1 MVALSAVA
9 IAVLTGC
16 TGPVAPP
23 ARTTSGPS
31 AVRKA
36 SQPPNVTYQPCT
48 AADLTG
54 HLGVMGMGTGNVTRN
69 LVFTNTSG
77 QACTL
82 TSGPSKITGV
92 RRDGHRV
99 RLVTGAVSGVSLGYG
114 LVGPANLRPG
124 QSAQAVLHT
133 TDMCQKAIAGQR
145 VNFSAL
151 EIGIAHS
158 GELRIGFPPNQP
170 YNAICG
176 VWVSTYGVRK
186 HK

>member
-1 MVALSAVA
+1 
-9 IAVLTGC
+9 
-16 TGPVAPP
+16 
-23 ARTTSGPS
+23 
-31 AVRKA
+31 
-36 SQPPNVTYQPCT
+36 
-48 AADLTG
+48 
-54 HLGVMGMGTGNVTRN
+54 MGAGSITRN

-82 TSGPSKITGV
+82 TGGPSEITGL

-124 QSAQAVLHT
+124 QSAQAILHT
-133 TDMCQKAIAGQR
+133 TDMCNKAIAGQKD
-145 VNFSAL
+145 NFIAL
-151 EIGIAHS
+151 KIGIALS
-158 GELRIGFPPNQP
+158 GKVRIGFPPYQP

-176 VWVSTYGVRK
+176 VWVTTYGVGK

>member
-1 MVALSAVA
+1 
-9 IAVLTGC
+9 
-16 TGPVAPP
+16 
-23 ARTTSGPS
+23 
-31 AVRKA
+31 
-36 SQPPNVTYQPCT
+36 
-48 AADLTG
+48 
-54 HLGVMGMGTGNVTRN
+54 MGAGSIIRY

-77 QACTL
+77 QACAL
-82 TSGPSKITGV
+82 AGGPSKITGV

-99 RLVTGAVSGVSLGYG
+99 RLVTGAVSGVSVNYG

-133 TDMCQKAIAGQR
+133 TDMCNKAIEGQKD
-145 VNFSAL
+145 NFTAL

-158 GELRIGFPPNQP
+158 GKVRISFPPGQP

-176 VWVSTYGVRK
+176 VWVTTYGVRK